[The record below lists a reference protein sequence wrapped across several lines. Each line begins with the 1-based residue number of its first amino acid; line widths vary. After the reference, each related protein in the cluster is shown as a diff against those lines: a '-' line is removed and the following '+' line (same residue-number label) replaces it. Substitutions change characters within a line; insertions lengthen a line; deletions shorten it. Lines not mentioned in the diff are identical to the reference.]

1 MVFLKYTIPIDAEIE
16 RKDVKFITTK
26 TVWGKTEG
34 VSKPQEGKENLT
46 AQSFYLGV

>member
-1 MVFLKYTIPIDAEIE
+1 MVLLKYRIPIDAEIQ

-34 VSKPQEGKENLT
+34 VSKPQENLT